1 MINGQYSDDVG
12 NQQKIIEYFFS
23 SQNIQLIES
32 HEQET
37 IGDTILI
44 VNPNEKKN
52 DVCKHQIIK
61 FNFSRK
67 TDDILSATAVYA
79 YDNGTKDGMIFN
91 NEFFIEKM
99 KLGQKCISV
108 LDKIPVKHYYPAM
121 GFNIEMNTVE
131 NKIVLKECYQR
142 INIIGTHGTSY
153 HLLEKLVNDFIC
165 TNLKSWEINTHDIEL
180 TDLIDMFLMVDI

>member
-1 MINGQYSDDVG
+1 MINGQYSDDVE
-12 NQQKIIEYFFS
+12 NKQKIIEYFFS

-52 DVCKHQIIK
+52 DVCNHQIIK

-108 LDKIPVKHYYPAM
+108 LDRIPVKHYYPTM

-142 INIIGTHGTSY
+142 INIIGTQGTSY
-153 HLLEKLVNDFIC
+153 HLLENLVNDFIC
-165 TNLKSWEINTHDIEL
+165 TNLKSWEINTQDIEL
-180 TDLIDMFLMVDI
+180 TNLIDMFLMVDI